1 MGAKKLSFE
10 ESVARLDDIVKHLE
24 NGDMPLS
31 ESLSMF
37 EEGTKLTAYCS
48 RLLKEAEQK
57 IVKLTDVENG
67 DGAPALSDRQ
77 GEDMG
82 AELSDRPNG

>member
-31 ESLSMF
+31 EALSMF
-37 EEGTKLTAYCS
+37 EEGTKLISACS
-48 RLLKEAEQK
+48 KMLDEAEQK
-57 IVKLTDVENG
+57 VVKLKKG
-67 DGAPALSDRQ
+67 PDREPIELPF
-77 GEDMG
+77 EDS
-82 AELSDRPNG
+82 EQ

>member
-10 ESVARLDDIVKHLE
+10 EAVARLDDIVKHLE

-37 EEGTKLTAYCS
+37 EEGTKLISACS
-48 RLLKEAEQK
+48 KMLDEAEQK
-57 IVKLTDVENG
+57 VVKLKKG
-67 DGAPALSDRQ
+67 PDREPIELPF
-77 GEDMG
+77 EDS
-82 AELSDRPNG
+82 EQ

>member
-37 EEGTKLTAYCS
+37 EEGTKLISACS
-48 RLLKEAEQK
+48 KMLDEAEQK
-57 IVKLTDVENG
+57 VVKLKKG
-67 DGAPALSDRQ
+67 SDREPIELPF
-77 GEDMG
+77 EDS
-82 AELSDRPNG
+82 EQ

>member
-37 EEGTKLTAYCS
+37 EEGTKLISACS
-48 RLLKEAEQK
+48 KLLDEAEQK
-57 IVKLTDVENG
+57 VVKLKKG
-67 DGAPALSDRQ
+67 PDREPIELPF
-77 GEDMG
+77 EDS
-82 AELSDRPNG
+82 EQ

>member
-31 ESLSMF
+31 ESLLMF
-37 EEGTKLTAYCS
+37 EEGTKLISACS
-48 RLLKEAEQK
+48 KMLDEAEQK
-57 IVKLTDVENG
+57 VVKLKKG
-67 DGAPALSDRQ
+67 PDREPIELPF
-77 GEDMG
+77 EDS
-82 AELSDRPNG
+82 EQ